1 MLELIR
7 RYRTL
12 FSVFFVVACLG
23 LVASMF
29 GAPGAGSGMGGAG
42 VGGEVVARVEGEPI
56 QTREL
61 LQLINQE
68 MQRMEQIMASQKS
81 QDPQQAEFMK
91 QFMRSQLNPD
101 QVLKGL
107 IQRRFFLNTARQVGV
122 RTPPESIRQYLAEIP
137 DFQTDGRFDP
147 ALYRSK
153 VSRPAMVEDNLRK
166 ELTIDAFRRNVTSSL
181 SLLSTAELES
191 EQWLAKKRVFET
203 ASLSAELLPLPPV
216 PSATEVEAFLK
227 EADSQAKLQA
237 WFIRNNSR
245 FNSPE
250 QVHVRHILIP
260 DDKGGENQAKVVL
273 AEIQAKKI
281 SFEDAAKKH
290 STDASN
296 SGKGGDLGFFAKG
309 VMDPAFEAA
318 AFGLKSPKQIA
329 GPVKSSF
336 GWHLI
341 QFEERKAPIEKKLED
356 VKAEIAS
363 EVLRED
369 LRKRSLDK
377 LVAQWSALPKG
388 PSDAQLK
395 DAKLGAWQ
403 KQAAWTPTEDQLPGV
418 GNVDAHLKEI
428 LALTTQ
434 APFLKQPLPRGDSYV
449 LLRFASFEEAKD
461 EPVDE
466 FGLAQKKAEEAFN
479 FFLQSRFEGL
489 EKNKKIETSESAL
502 AKIREAVNA
511 QF

>member
-1 MLELIR
+1 M
-7 RYRTL
+7 
-12 FSVFFVVACLG
+12 G
-23 LVASMF
+23 AS
-29 GAPGAGSGMGGAG
+29 

-101 QVLKGL
+101 NVLKGL

-122 RTPPESIRQYLAEIP
+122 RTPPESIRNYLAEIP

-153 VSRPAMVEDNLRK
+153 VSRPAQVEENLRK

-191 EQWLAKKRVFET
+191 EQWLAKRRVFET
-203 ASLSAELLPLPPV
+203 ASLSPEQLPMPAA
-216 PSATEVEAFLK
+216 PSALEVEAFLK

-237 WFIRNNSR
+237 WFIRNNDR
-245 FNSPE
+245 FNKPE
-250 QVHVRHILIP
+250 QVRVRHILIR
-260 DDKGGENQAKVVL
+260 DDNGGEAQAKNVR
-273 AEIQAKKI
+273 AEIESKKI

-290 STDASN
+290 SSDASN
-296 SGKGGDLGFFAKG
+296 SGKGGDLGFFGKG
-309 VMDPAFEAA
+309 VMDPAFETA
-318 AFGLKSPKQIA
+318 AFGLKEPKQIA

-341 QFEERKAPIEKKLED
+341 QFEERQAPVAKKLDD

-369 LRKRSLDK
+369 LRKKSLDK
-377 LVAQWSALPKG
+377 LLAQWAESPKG

-395 DAKLGAWQ
+395 AAKLGGWQ
-403 KQAAWTPTEDQLPGV
+403 KQGAWAPTEDQMPGV
-418 GNVDAHLKEI
+418 GNVDAHLKDI
-428 LALTTQ
+428 LALSGQ
-434 APFLKQPLPRGDSYV
+434 SPFLRKPLPRGDSYV
-449 LLRFASFEEAKD
+449 LLRFVSFEDAKD
-461 EPVDE
+461 EAVDE

-479 FFLQSRFEGL
+479 YYLQTRFEEL
-489 EKNKKIETSESAL
+489 EKDKKIVTSESAL
-502 AKIREAVNA
+502 AKIREAVEA
-511 QF
+511 QL